1 VITWPPTVQR
11 RLVDES
17 TRTNNSPMLAFIKRR
32 QFGLALVVCFVL
44 VFLASY
50 FSLARNQGSDYSAN
64 SQRNSKNSA
73 LYNHASTSSPPHSV
87 SLDSDNDGIPDAAEL
102 QSFTDRENF
111 RKWFTLI
118 AEEQFYNLSNQW
130 KPEQRDC
137 AGLVRFA
144 WREALRRHDRAW
156 FQKMGTGY
164 TAIAPD
170 VSRYTLEHGP
180 LGEKLFRT
188 NFGSYKDGDLT
199 SGNFSEF
206 ADARSLKSFNV
217 KFISR
222 DRHYAESGDLLIF
235 YQPWVQ
241 KFPYHVM
248 IFLGRANVGEDQA
261 NDWVV
266 YHTGAS
272 PTDEGT
278 VKKVEL
284 SVLDHHPNKRWRPV
298 ESNSNFL
305 GYFRLKI
312 LD

>member
-1 VITWPPTVQR
+1 
-11 RLVDES
+11 
-17 TRTNNSPMLAFIKRR
+17 MFAFLKRR
-32 QFGLALVVCFVL
+32 QITFALVLWFALVLLVSYFVL
-44 VFLASY
+44 G
-50 FSLARNQGSDYSAN
+50 RNRKSAAI
-64 SQRNSKNSA
+64 SG
-73 LYNHASTSSPPHSV
+73 ASTSSKSSTATNSPLAHA

-102 QSFTDRENF
+102 QSFMDRENF

-118 AEEQFYNLSNQW
+118 AESQFYHLNDQW
-130 KPEQRDC
+130 NAEQRDC

-144 WREALRRHDRAW
+144 WREALRRHDRGW
-156 FQKMGTGY
+156 FQKMGPGY
-164 TAIAPD
+164 QAVAPD
-170 VSRYTLEHGP
+170 VGKYTLEQGP

-188 NFGSYKDGDLT
+188 SFGVYKDGDLST
-199 SGNFSEF
+199 GAFSDF
-206 ADARSLKSFNV
+206 ADARTLKNYNV

-222 DRHYAESGDLLIF
+222 DRHNAEPGDLLFF

-248 IFLGRANVGEDQA
+248 IFLGPAKLSNEQA

-298 ESNSNFL
+298 ESNPNFL
-305 GYFRLKI
+305 GFYRLKI